1 MLPHHGYLDT
11 IAVVIVEQRIK
22 VGDIVQKYAAGEN
35 ILTYLVLE
43 VKTLSKDFERAGWVS
58 RYKARCFET
67 GEILTPA
74 CNDTSYVRL

>member
-1 MLPHHGYLDT
+1 M
-11 IAVVIVEQRIK
+11 EQRVK

-35 ILTYLVLE
+35 ILTYLVLK
-43 VKTLSKDFERAGWVS
+43 VNTFSKDFERAGWVS
-58 RYKARCFET
+58 RYEARCFET

>member
-1 MLPHHGYLDT
+1 M
-11 IAVVIVEQRIK
+11 EQRVK
-22 VGDIVQKYAAGEN
+22 VGDIVQKYTAGEN

-43 VKTLSKDFERAGWVS
+43 VKTISKDFERAGLVS

-74 CNDTSYVRL
+74 CNDTSYVRI